1 MDNRQLAE
9 KIVKSVGGE
18 ENINSLVHC
27 ATRLRFKLD
36 DRSKANKE
44 ELQNMEG
51 VLTVVENG
59 GQFQVVIGNHVP
71 KVYAEV
77 MKVAKISGE
86 TNKESASTEKVGA
99 VSKAFEYI
107 SGTFSPL
114 IPALAGAGM
123 IKALLAILTLLHW
136 IDVEGST
143 YAVLNAASGGVFFFL
158 PIFVGITASLKL
170 GANPYVGGAIGAGL
184 LEPSFTKLL
193 EHGTR
198 SEFLN
203 LPLILTN
210 YSSTV
215 FPLLIAVVV
224 YALLEKWLRK
234 VTPSVLQLFFP
245 PMISLLIMVPLTALV
260 FGPFAVYVSDGIM
273 NGVSYL
279 SSVSAI
285 LTGVIIAG
293 AWPFLVI
300 MGVHWG
306 VVPIAISAFAK
317 GGDVI
322 LPITAASTFAQMGV
336 AFGVFLRARDK
347 HLKSLTLGAIL
358 SGVLAGVTEPIIY
371 GVIMRYRRL
380 IPMMVIA
387 GVVGGAIIAMFDVR
401 LFTFAF
407 NSVLTIPA
415 YTPPVKYTIGVG
427 VAFLVGT
434 ILSYLFG
441 FEKKKAKEETSLEQ
455 TEQAVQAAAAATDKK
470 ITIDS
475 PIEGTL
481 LPLSDVPDPVFSSG
495 AMGKGVGIEPTI
507 GRVVAPFD
515 GTVTMIFPTSHAIG
529 LTSEDGVEVLIH
541 IGLDTVQLEGKHF
554 TAHVKDG
561 QAVKKGDVLV
571 EFDIAAIKDAGYK
584 LTTPVIVTNTANYL
598 DVIADEPQEI
608 VGGQP
613 VLTVIS

>member
-9 KIVKSVGGE
+9 KIVESVGGE

-36 DRSKANKE
+36 DRSKAKKE
-44 ELQNMEG
+44 ELQNTEG
-51 VLTVVENG
+51 VITVVENG

-86 TNKESASTEKVGA
+86 TNKESTSTEKVGA
-99 VSKAFEYI
+99 ASKVFEYI

-143 YAVLNAASGGVFFFL
+143 YAVLNAASGGIFFFL

-184 LEPSFTKLL
+184 LEPSFTQLL

-215 FPLLIAVVV
+215 FPLLIAIVV

-234 VTPSVLQLFFP
+234 VTPGVLQLFFP

-293 AWPFLVI
+293 VWPFLVI
-300 MGVHWG
+300 LGVHWG
-306 VVPIAISAFAK
+306 VVPIMISAFAK

-322 LPITAASTFAQMGV
+322 GPITAASTFAQIGV

-347 HLKSLTLGAIL
+347 KLKSLTLGATL

-371 GVIMRYRRL
+371 GVILRYRRL
-380 IPMMVIA
+380 IPVMVIA
-387 GVVGGAIIAMFDVR
+387 GVVGGAIVAIFDVR
-401 LFTFAF
+401 VFTFVF

-415 YTPPVKYTIGVG
+415 YTPPVKYALGIG
-427 VAFLVGT
+427 VAFIVGT

-441 FEKKKAKEETSLEQ
+441 YENKKAKKETKPEQ
-455 TEQAVQAAAAATDKK
+455 TEKPAPVSSTTDKK
-470 ITIDS
+470 MTVYS

-481 LPLSDVPDPVFSSG
+481 LSLSDVPDPVFSSG

-507 GRVVAPFD
+507 GRAVAPFD

-529 LTSEDGVEVLIH
+529 LTSDDGVEVLIH

-561 QAVKKGDVLV
+561 QAIKKGDVLV
-571 EFDIAAIKDAGYK
+571 EFDIAGIKDAGYK

-598 DVIADEPQEI
+598 DVIADEPQEV

>member
-1 MDNRQLAE
+1 MDNRELAK
-9 KIVKSVGGE
+9 KIVEKVGGE
-18 ENINSLVHC
+18 DNINSLVHC

-36 DRSKANKE
+36 DRSKAKKD

-51 VLTVVENG
+51 VITVVESG

-86 TNKESASTEKVGA
+86 TNKESTSNEKVSP
-99 VSKAFEYI
+99 VSKVFEYI

-136 IDVEGST
+136 INVDGST

-158 PIFVGITASLKL
+158 PIFVGITAALKL

-184 LEPSFTKLL
+184 LEPSFTALL
-193 EHGTR
+193 EHGAR

-215 FPLLIAVVV
+215 FPMLIAIAIF
-224 YALLEKWLRK
+224 ALLEKWVK
-234 VTPSVLQLFFP
+234 KITPSVLTLFFT
-245 PMISLLIMVPLTALV
+245 PMVCLLVMVPLTALV

-293 AWPFLVI
+293 VWPFLVI
-300 MGVHWG
+300 LGVHWG

-347 HLKSLTLGAIL
+347 KLKSLTLGAVL

-380 IPMMVIA
+380 IPIMVIA
-387 GVVGGAIIAMFDVR
+387 GVIGGAIVATFDVR
-401 LFTFAF
+401 LFTFTF
-407 NSVLTIPA
+407 NSILTIPA
-415 YTPPVKYTIGVG
+415 YQPPVQYTIGVMI
-427 VAFLVGT
+427 AFLVGT
-434 ILSYLFG
+434 ILTFIIGY
-441 FEKKKAKEETSLEQ
+441 EKKKEEIKPEQ
-455 TEQAVQAAAAATDKK
+455 TTPVPPARDNKMAIA
-470 ITIDS
+470 S

-481 LPLSDVPDPVFSSG
+481 LPLADVPDPVFSSG

-507 GRVVAPFD
+507 GRAVAPFD

-529 LTSEDGVEVLIH
+529 LTSNDGVEVLIH

-554 TAHVKDG
+554 TAHVENG
-561 QAVKKGDVLV
+561 QAVNQGDILV
-571 EFDIAAIKDAGYK
+571 EFDIAGIKEAGYK
-584 LTTPVIVTNTANYL
+584 VTTPVIVTNTTNYL
-598 DVIADEPQEI
+598 DVIADEPKE
-608 VGGQP
+608 VVSGQSI
-613 VLTVIS
+613 LTVIN

>member
-9 KIVKSVGGE
+9 KIVESVGGE

-36 DRSKANKE
+36 DRSKAKKE
-44 ELQNMEG
+44 ELQNTEG
-51 VLTVVENG
+51 VITVVENG

-86 TNKESASTEKVGA
+86 TNKESTSTEKVGA
-99 VSKAFEYI
+99 ASKVFEYI

-143 YAVLNAASGGVFFFL
+143 YAVLNAASGGIFFFL

-170 GANPYVGGAIGAGL
+170 GANPYIGGAIGAGL
-184 LEPSFTKLL
+184 LEPSFTQLL
-193 EHGTR
+193 ENGTR

-215 FPLLIAVVV
+215 FPLLIAIVV

-234 VTPSVLQLFFP
+234 VTPGVLQLFFP

-293 AWPFLVI
+293 VWPFLVI
-300 MGVHWG
+300 LGVHWG
-306 VVPIAISAFAK
+306 VVPIMISAFAK

-322 LPITAASTFAQMGV
+322 GPITAASTFAQIGV

-347 HLKSLTLGAIL
+347 KLKSLTLGATL

-371 GVIMRYRRL
+371 GVILRYRRL

-387 GVVGGAIIAMFDVR
+387 GVVGGAIVAIFDVR
-401 LFTFAF
+401 VFTFVF

-415 YTPPVKYTIGVG
+415 YTPPVKYALGIG
-427 VAFLVGT
+427 VAFIVGT

-441 FEKKKAKEETSLEQ
+441 YENKKAKKETKPEQ
-455 TEQAVQAAAAATDKK
+455 TEKPAPVSSTTDKK
-470 ITIDS
+470 MTVYS

-481 LPLSDVPDPVFSSG
+481 LSLSDVPDPVFSSG

-507 GRVVAPFD
+507 GRAVAPFD

-561 QAVKKGDVLV
+561 QAIKKGDVLV
-571 EFDIAAIKDAGYK
+571 EFDIAGIKGAGYK
-584 LTTPVIVTNTANYL
+584 LTTPVIVTNTATYL
-598 DVIADEPQEI
+598 DVIADEPQDV

>member
-9 KIVKSVGGE
+9 KIVESVGGE

-36 DRSKANKE
+36 DRSKAKKE
-44 ELQNMEG
+44 ELQNTEG
-51 VLTVVENG
+51 VITVVENG

-86 TNKESASTEKVGA
+86 TNKESTSTEKVGA
-99 VSKAFEYI
+99 ASKVFEYI

-143 YAVLNAASGGVFFFL
+143 YAVLNAASGGIFFFL

-170 GANPYVGGAIGAGL
+170 GANPYIGGAIGAGL
-184 LEPSFTKLL
+184 LEPSFTQLL
-193 EHGTR
+193 ENGTR

-215 FPLLIAVVV
+215 FPLLIAIVV

-234 VTPSVLQLFFP
+234 VTPGVLQLFFP

-293 AWPFLVI
+293 VWPFLVI
-300 MGVHWG
+300 LGVHWG
-306 VVPIAISAFAK
+306 VVPIMISAFAK

-322 LPITAASTFAQMGV
+322 GPITAASTFAQIGV

-347 HLKSLTLGAIL
+347 KLKSLTLGATL

-371 GVIMRYRRL
+371 GVILRYRRL

-387 GVVGGAIIAMFDVR
+387 GVVGGAIVAIFDVR
-401 LFTFAF
+401 VFTFVF

-415 YTPPVKYTIGVG
+415 YTPPVKYALGIG
-427 VAFLVGT
+427 VAFIVGT

-441 FEKKKAKEETSLEQ
+441 YENKKAKKETKPEQ
-455 TEQAVQAAAAATDKK
+455 TEKPAPVSSTTDKK
-470 ITIDS
+470 MTVYS

-481 LPLSDVPDPVFSSG
+481 LSLSDVPDPVFSSG

-507 GRVVAPFD
+507 GRAVAPFD

-561 QAVKKGDVLV
+561 QAIKKGDVLV
-571 EFDIAAIKDAGYK
+571 EFDIAGIKDAGYK
-584 LTTPVIVTNTANYL
+584 LTTPVIVTNTATYL
-598 DVIADEPQEI
+598 DVIADEPQDV

-613 VLTVIS
+613 LLTVIS

>member
-1 MDNRQLAE
+1 MDNRELAK
-9 KIVKSVGGE
+9 KIVEKVGGE

-36 DRSKANKE
+36 DRSKAKKD

-51 VLTVVENG
+51 VITVVENG

-86 TNKESASTEKVGA
+86 TNKESTSNEKVSP
-99 VSKAFEYI
+99 VSKVFEYI

-123 IKALLAILTLLHW
+123 IKALLAILTLLNW

-143 YAVLNAASGGVFFFL
+143 YSVLNAASGGVFFFL
-158 PIFVGITASLKL
+158 PIFVGITAALKL

-184 LEPSFTKLL
+184 LEPSFTALL
-193 EHGTR
+193 EHGAR

-215 FPLLIAVVV
+215 FPMLIAIAIF
-224 YALLEKWLRK
+224 ALLERWVRK
-234 VTPSVLQLFFP
+234 FTPSVLTLFFT
-245 PMISLLIMVPLTALV
+245 PMVCLLIMVPLTALV
-260 FGPFAVYVSDGIM
+260 FGPFAVFVSDGIM

-293 AWPFLVI
+293 VWPFLVI
-300 MGVHWG
+300 LGVHWG
-306 VVPIAISAFAK
+306 VVPIMISAFAK

-347 HLKSLTLGAIL
+347 KLKSLTLGAVL

-380 IPMMVIA
+380 IPIMVIA
-387 GVVGGAIIAMFDVR
+387 GVIGGAIVATFDVR
-401 LFTFAF
+401 VFTFVF
-407 NSVLTIPA
+407 NSILTIPA
-415 YTPPVKYTIGVG
+415 YQPPVQYTIGVMI
-427 VAFLVGT
+427 AFLVGT
-434 ILSYLFG
+434 ILTFVIGY
-441 FEKKKAKEETSLEQ
+441 EKKKEEEIKP
-455 TEQAVQAAAAATDKK
+455 EQATPVPPARDKK
-470 ITIDS
+470 MAIAS

-481 LPLSDVPDPVFSSG
+481 LPLADVPDPVFSSG

-507 GRVVAPFD
+507 GRAVAPFD

-529 LTSEDGVEVLIH
+529 LTSNDGVEVLIH

-554 TAHVKDG
+554 TAHVENG
-561 QAVKKGDVLV
+561 QAVNQGDILV
-571 EFDIAAIKDAGYK
+571 EFDIAGIKEAGYK
-584 LTTPVIVTNTANYL
+584 VTTPVIVTNTTNYL
-598 DVIADEPQEI
+598 DVIADEPKE
-608 VGGQP
+608 VVSGQSI
-613 VLTVIS
+613 LTVIN

>member
-1 MDNRQLAE
+1 MDNRELAE
-9 KIVKSVGGE
+9 KIVEKVGGE

-36 DRSKANKE
+36 DHSKAKKD

-51 VLTVVENG
+51 IITVVENG
-59 GQFQVVIGNHVP
+59 GQFQVVVGNHVP

-86 TNKESASTEKVGA
+86 TNKESTSNEKVSP
-99 VSKAFEYI
+99 VSKVFEYI

-114 IPALAGAGM
+114 IPAIAGAGM
-123 IKALLAILTLLHW
+123 IKALLAILTLLNW

-143 YAVLNAASGGVFFFL
+143 YSVLNAASSGVFFFL
-158 PIFVGITASLKL
+158 PIFVGITAALKL

-184 LEPSFTKLL
+184 LEPSFTALL

-215 FPLLIAVVV
+215 FPMLIAIAIF
-224 YALLEKWLRK
+224 ALLEKWVKK
-234 VTPSVLQLFFP
+234 VTPSVLTLFLP
-245 PMISLLIMVPLTALV
+245 PMVCLLIMVPLTALV
-260 FGPFAVYVSDGIM
+260 FGPFAVFVSDGIL

-279 SSVSAI
+279 LSVSAI

-293 AWPFLVI
+293 VWPFLVI
-300 MGVHWG
+300 LGVHWG
-306 VVPIAISAFAK
+306 VLPIVISAFAK

-322 LPITAASTFAQMGV
+322 LPITAASTFAQIGV

-347 HLKSLTLGAIL
+347 KLKSLTLGAVL
-358 SGVLAGVTEPIIY
+358 SGVLAGVSEPIIY

-380 IPMMVIA
+380 IPIMVIA
-387 GVVGGAIIAMFDVR
+387 GVIGGAIVATFDVR
-401 LFTFAF
+401 VFTFVF

-415 YTPPVKYTIGVG
+415 YQPPVQYAIGVMI
-427 VAFLVGT
+427 AFLIGT
-434 ILSYLFG
+434 ILTFIFG
-441 FEKKKAKEETSLEQ
+441 YEKKKEEEIKP
-455 TEQAVQAAAAATDKK
+455 EQATPVPPARDKK
-470 ITIDS
+470 MAIAS

-507 GRVVAPFD
+507 GRAVAPFD

-529 LTSEDGVEVLIH
+529 LTSNDGVEVLIH

-554 TAHVKDG
+554 TAHVENG
-561 QAVKKGDVLV
+561 QAVNQGDILV
-571 EFDIAAIKDAGYK
+571 EFDIAGIKEAGYK
-584 LTTPVIVTNTANYL
+584 VTTPVIVTNTTNYL
-598 DVIADEPQEI
+598 DVIADEPKE
-608 VGGQP
+608 VVSGQSI
-613 VLTVIS
+613 LTVIN

>member
-9 KIVKSVGGE
+9 KIVESVGGE

-36 DRSKANKE
+36 DRSKAKKE
-44 ELQNMEG
+44 ELQNTEG
-51 VLTVVENG
+51 VITVVENG

-86 TNKESASTEKVGA
+86 TNKESTSTEKVGA
-99 VSKAFEYI
+99 ASKVFEYI

-143 YAVLNAASGGVFFFL
+143 YAVLNAASGGIFFFL

-184 LEPSFTKLL
+184 LEPSFTQLL

-215 FPLLIAVVV
+215 FPLLIAIVV

-234 VTPSVLQLFFP
+234 VTPGVLQLFFP

-300 MGVHWG
+300 LGVHWG
-306 VVPIAISAFAK
+306 VVPIMISAFTK

-322 LPITAASTFAQMGV
+322 GPITAASTFAQIGV

-347 HLKSLTLGAIL
+347 NLKSLTLGATI

-380 IPMMVIA
+380 IPIMVIA
-387 GVVGGAIIAMFDVR
+387 GVVGGAIVAMFDVR
-401 LFTFAF
+401 VFTFVF

-415 YTPPVKYTIGVG
+415 YTPLVKYALGIG
-427 VAFLVGT
+427 VAFIAGT

-441 FEKKKAKEETSLEQ
+441 YENKKTEKETKPEQ
-455 TEQAVQAAAAATDKK
+455 TEKAAPVSSTTDKNM
-470 ITIDS
+470 TVYN
-475 PIEGTL
+475 PIEGSL
-481 LPLSDVPDPVFSSG
+481 LSLSDVPDPVFSSG

-507 GRVVAPFD
+507 GRAVAPFD

-529 LTSEDGVEVLIH
+529 LTSDDGVEVLIH

-561 QAVKKGDVLV
+561 QAIKKGDVLV
-571 EFDIAAIKDAGYK
+571 EFDIAGIKDAGYK

-598 DVIADEPQEI
+598 DVIADEPQEV

>member
-1 MDNRQLAE
+1 MDNRELAK
-9 KIVKSVGGE
+9 KIVEKVGGE

-36 DRSKANKE
+36 DRSKAKKD

-51 VLTVVENG
+51 VITVVESG

-86 TNKESASTEKVGA
+86 TIKESTSTEKVGA
-99 VSKAFEYI
+99 VSKVFEYI

-136 IDVEGST
+136 IDVDGST

-158 PIFVGITASLKL
+158 PIFVGITAALKL

-184 LEPSFTKLL
+184 LEPSFTALL
-193 EHGTR
+193 EHGAR

-215 FPLLIAVVV
+215 FPMLIAIAIF
-224 YALLEKWLRK
+224 ALLEKWVK
-234 VTPSVLQLFFP
+234 KITPSVLTLFFT
-245 PMISLLIMVPLTALV
+245 PMVCLLVMVPLTALV

-293 AWPFLVI
+293 VWPFLVI
-300 MGVHWG
+300 LGVHWG

-347 HLKSLTLGAIL
+347 KLKSLTLGAVL

-380 IPMMVIA
+380 IPIMVIA
-387 GVVGGAIIAMFDVR
+387 GVIGGAIVATFDVR
-401 LFTFAF
+401 LFTFVF
-407 NSVLTIPA
+407 NSILTIPA
-415 YTPPVKYTIGVG
+415 YQPPVKYTIGVMI
-427 VAFLVGT
+427 AFLVGT
-434 ILSYLFG
+434 ILTFIIGY
-441 FEKKKAKEETSLEQ
+441 EKKKEEEIEPEQ
-455 TEQAVQAAAAATDKK
+455 TTPVPPARDKK
-470 ITIDS
+470 MAIAS

-481 LPLSDVPDPVFSSG
+481 LPLADVPDPVFSSG

-507 GRVVAPFD
+507 GRAVAPFD

-529 LTSEDGVEVLIH
+529 LTSNDGVEVLIH

-554 TAHVKDG
+554 TAHVENG
-561 QAVKKGDVLV
+561 QAVNQGDILV
-571 EFDIAAIKDAGYK
+571 EFDIAGIKEAGYK
-584 LTTPVIVTNTANYL
+584 VTTPVIVTNTTNYL
-598 DVIADEPQEI
+598 DVIADEPKE
-608 VGGQP
+608 VVSGQSI
-613 VLTVIS
+613 LTVIN

>member
-9 KIVKSVGGE
+9 KIVESVGGE
-18 ENINSLVHC
+18 DNINSLVHC

-36 DRSKANKE
+36 DRSKAKKE
-44 ELQNMEG
+44 ELQNTEG
-51 VLTVVENG
+51 VITVVENG

-86 TNKESASTEKVGA
+86 TNKESASTEKVGP
-99 VSKAFEYI
+99 VSKVFEYI

-123 IKALLAILTLLHW
+123 IKALLAILTILHW

-184 LEPSFTKLL
+184 LEPSFTQLL
-193 EHGTR
+193 DQGAR

-215 FPLLIAVVV
+215 FPLLIAIVV
-224 YALLEKWLRK
+224 YAVLEKWLRK

-273 NGVSYL
+273 NGVAYL

-293 AWPFLVI
+293 VWPFLVI
-300 MGVHWG
+300 LGVHWG
-306 VVPIAISAFAK
+306 VVPIMISAFAK

-322 LPITAASTFAQMGV
+322 GPITAASTFAQIGV

-347 HLKSLTLGAIL
+347 NLKSLTLGATL

-380 IPMMVIA
+380 IPIMVIA
-387 GVVGGAIIAMFDVR
+387 GVIGGAIVAMFDVR
-401 LFTFAF
+401 IFTFVF

-415 YTPPVKYTIGVG
+415 YTPMVKYAIGVG

-441 FEKKKAKEETSLEQ
+441 YENKKAKEETSLEQ
-455 TEQAVQAAAAATDKK
+455 TEQTASVSATTDKK
-470 ITIDS
+470 IPVYS

-481 LPLSDVPDPVFSSG
+481 LSLSDVPDPVFSSG

-507 GRVVAPFD
+507 GRAVAPFD

-561 QAVKKGDVLV
+561 QAIKKGDVLV
-571 EFDIAAIKDAGYK
+571 EFDIASIKDAGYK

-598 DVIADEPQEI
+598 DVIADEPQEV
-608 VGGQP
+608 VGGQS

>member
-1 MDNRQLAE
+1 MDNRELAK
-9 KIVKSVGGE
+9 KIVEKVGGE

-36 DRSKANKE
+36 DRSKAKKD

-51 VLTVVENG
+51 VITVVENG

-77 MKVAKISGE
+77 MKMAKISGE
-86 TNKESASTEKVGA
+86 TNKESTSNEKVSS
-99 VSKAFEYI
+99 VSKVFEYI

-114 IPALAGAGM
+114 IPAIAGAGM
-123 IKALLAILTLLHW
+123 IKALLAILTLLNW

-143 YAVLNAASGGVFFFL
+143 YSVLNAASGGVFFFL
-158 PIFVGITASLKL
+158 PIFVGITAALKL

-184 LEPSFTKLL
+184 LEPSFTGLL

-215 FPLLIAVVV
+215 FPMLIAIAIF
-224 YALLEKWLRK
+224 ALLERWVKK
-234 VTPSVLQLFFP
+234 VTPSVLTLFFT
-245 PMISLLIMVPLTALV
+245 PMVCLLIMVPLTALV
-260 FGPFAVYVSDGIM
+260 FGPFAVYVSDGIL

-293 AWPFLVI
+293 VWPFLVI
-300 MGVHWG
+300 LGVHWG
-306 VVPIAISAFAK
+306 VVPIMISAFAK

-322 LPITAASTFAQMGV
+322 GPITAASTFAQIGV

-347 HLKSLTLGAIL
+347 NLKSLTLGATL

-380 IPMMVIA
+380 IPIMVIA
-387 GVVGGAIIAMFDVR
+387 GVIGGAIVATFDVR
-401 LFTFAF
+401 VFTFVF

-415 YTPPVKYTIGVG
+415 YQPPVQYAIGVMI
-427 VAFLVGT
+427 AFLVGT
-434 ILSYLFG
+434 ILTFVIGY
-441 FEKKKAKEETSLEQ
+441 EKKKEEIKPA
-455 TEQAVQAAAAATDKK
+455 QATPVPPARDKK
-470 ITIDS
+470 IAIAS

-481 LPLSDVPDPVFSSG
+481 LPLADVPDPVFSSG

-507 GRVVAPFD
+507 GRAVAPFD

-529 LTSEDGVEVLIH
+529 LTSNDGVEVLIH

-554 TAHVKDG
+554 TAHVENG
-561 QAVKKGDVLV
+561 QAVNQGDILV
-571 EFDIAAIKDAGYK
+571 EFDIAGIKEAGYK
-584 LTTPVIVTNTANYL
+584 VTTPVIVTNTTNYL
-598 DVIADEPQEI
+598 DVIADEPKEV
-608 VGGQP
+608 VGGQSI
-613 VLTVIS
+613 LTVIN

>member
-1 MDNRQLAE
+1 MDNRELAE
-9 KIVKSVGGE
+9 KIVEKVGGE

-36 DRSKANKE
+36 DHSKAKKD

-51 VLTVVENG
+51 VITVVESG
-59 GQFQVVIGNHVP
+59 GQFQVVVGNHVP

-86 TNKESASTEKVGA
+86 TNKESTSNEKVSP
-99 VSKAFEYI
+99 VSKVFEYI

-114 IPALAGAGM
+114 IPAIAGAGM
-123 IKALLAILTLLHW
+123 IKALLAILTLLNW

-143 YAVLNAASGGVFFFL
+143 YSVLNAASGGVFFFL
-158 PIFVGITASLKL
+158 PIFVGITAALKL

-184 LEPSFTKLL
+184 LEPSFTALL

-215 FPLLIAVVV
+215 FPMLIAIAIF
-224 YALLEKWLRK
+224 ALLEKWVKK
-234 VTPSVLQLFFP
+234 VTPSVLTLFFT
-245 PMISLLIMVPLTALV
+245 PMVCLLIMVPLTALV
-260 FGPFAVYVSDGIM
+260 FGPFAVYVSDGIL

-293 AWPFLVI
+293 VWPFLVI
-300 MGVHWG
+300 LGVHWG
-306 VVPIAISAFAK
+306 VVPIMISAFAK

-322 LPITAASTFAQMGV
+322 LPITAASTFAQIGV

-347 HLKSLTLGAIL
+347 KLKSLTLGATL

-380 IPMMVIA
+380 IPIMVIA
-387 GVVGGAIIAMFDVR
+387 GVIGGAIVATFDVR
-401 LFTFAF
+401 VFTFVF

-415 YTPPVKYTIGVG
+415 YQPPVQYAIGVII
-427 VAFLVGT
+427 AFLVGT
-434 ILSYLFG
+434 ILTFIFG
-441 FEKKKAKEETSLEQ
+441 YEKKKEEEIKPEQ
-455 TEQAVQAAAAATDKK
+455 TTPVPPARDKK
-470 ITIDS
+470 MAVAS

-481 LPLSDVPDPVFSSG
+481 LPLADVPDPVFSSG

-507 GRVVAPFD
+507 GRAVAPFD

-529 LTSEDGVEVLIH
+529 LTSNDGVEVLIH

-554 TAHVKDG
+554 TAHVENG
-561 QAVKKGDVLV
+561 QAVNQGDILV
-571 EFDIAAIKDAGYK
+571 EFDIAGIKEAGYK
-584 LTTPVIVTNTANYL
+584 VTTPVIVTNTTNYL
-598 DVIADEPQEI
+598 DVIADEPKE
-608 VGGQP
+608 VVSGQSI
-613 VLTVIS
+613 LTVIN